1 MSQPRLHLISFDLCP
16 FVQRAVITLLEKG
29 IPFER
34 TYIDLANKPEWFLQ
48 LSPTGK
54 VPVLQVD
61 DATLFESSV
70 IAEYLDEVYGPQLHP
85 LDPLI
90 KAQHRAWM
98 EFSSATL
105 GSLWSFYTAAN
116 TEGLENARKDVLG
129 KIARLEAAVSNG
141 PFFAGESISLV
152 DAAFGPVFRYFPV
165 LESLGESGWFDAAPK
180 VHAWSTALLAH
191 PSVVDA
197 VQPGYSDKLK
207 LFIKSKGGVLA
218 ARV

>member
-29 IPFER
+29 VPFER
-34 TYIDLANKPEWFLQ
+34 TYIDLANKPDWFLQ

-70 IAEYLDEVYGPQLHP
+70 IAEYLDEVYAPPLHP
-85 LDPLI
+85 ADPLS

-98 EFSSATL
+98 EFASVML
-105 GSLWSFYTAAN
+105 GSLWGFYTATSA
-116 TEGLENARKDVLG
+116 EALENARKDVIS
-129 KIARLEAAVSNG
+129 KIVRLEAAVSDG
-141 PFFAGESISLV
+141 PFFAGASVSLV

-165 LESLGESGWFDAAPK
+165 LESLGETGWFDAAPK
-180 VHAWSTALLAH
+180 VQAWSAALLAR
-191 PSVVDA
+191 PSVVNA
-197 VQPGYSDKLK
+197 VQPGYADKLK

-218 ARV
+218 AKI